1 MHRHAERSEASSNG
15 SHSVV
20 IPASMRRHA
29 EHSEASSNSSHNI
42 VIPAFVPGSTYNYLV
57 KKKRKAQNV
66 SF

>member
-1 MHRHAERSEASSNG
+1 VGIPIN
-15 SHSVV
+15 V
-20 IPASMRRHA
+20 IPAFMRRHA
-29 EHSEASSNSSHNI
+29 ERSEASSNSSHNI